1 MDISVV
7 IVNYN
12 VRYFIE
18 QCILSV
24 IDASSNLNV
33 EIIVVDN
40 NSTDN
45 SIPFLKNNYPNVHL
59 IVNKENVGF
68 SKANNQGVAIA
79 KGKYV
84 LILNPDTVIAEDTL
98 DIIYRFAKRK
108 LNLGILGV
116 KLIDGS
122 GKYLPE
128 SKREIPTPRV

>member
-45 SIPFLKNNYPNVHL
+45 SIPFLKNNYPC
-59 IVNKENVGF
+59 
-68 SKANNQGVAIA
+68 
-79 KGKYV
+79 
-84 LILNPDTVIAEDTL
+84 
-98 DIIYRFAKRK
+98 
-108 LNLGILGV
+108 NL
-116 KLIDGS
+116 
-122 GKYLPE
+122 
-128 SKREIPTPRV
+128 